1 MKTASIVILTKNAEA
16 YLPETLEAI
25 FRQEVDFDFEVIAVD
40 SGSKDR
46 SLEILASYPVRV
58 VCIPPET
65 FNHGGTR
72 NLGAQEANPESKYI
86 VYLSQDAAP
95 YDERWLSSLLA
106 PFEENLE
113 VAGVFSRHLPR
124 PRASAAT
131 VRQLTSLT
139 QTGGEQRLDKK
150 MPASAEE
157 YEADKFFYIFFSNTS
172 SAIRKEVWQKIPF
185 DRVDFAEDAVWADRV
200 LRAGFTLV
208 FEPASMV
215 LHSHNYNAIEQF
227 RQNVDHAHAM
237 YRLFRPPSFRD
248 EKLWLKHLLFIP
260 LQVRLD
266 WRTVRTSPFLVREP
280 KSFKIRTILYSPAW
294 HLATV
299 LGGWVGAHLEDMPP
313 ALKKILSRQERIKR
327 A

>member
-1 MKTASIVILTKNAEA
+1 MKTATIVILTKNAEA

-25 FRQEVDFDFEVIAVD
+25 FHQKVDYGFEVIAVD

-58 VCIPPET
+58 MCIPPET

-72 NLGAQEANPESKYI
+72 NLGAQEADPESKYI
-86 VYLSQDAAP
+86 VFLSQDAAP
-95 YDERWLSSLLA
+95 YDENWLGSLLA
-106 PFEENLE
+106 PFEENPQ

-124 PRASAAT
+124 PGSSAAT
-131 VRQLTSLT
+131 VRQLTVLT
-139 QTGGEQRLDKK
+139 QTGGQLRLVKK
-150 MPASAEE
+150 MPASLEE
-157 YEADKFFYIFFSNTS
+157 YEAEKFFYIFFSNTS
-172 SAIRKEVWQKIPF
+172 SAVRKVVWEKMPF
-185 DRVDFAEDAVWADRV
+185 DQVDFAEDAVWADRV
-200 LRAGFTLV
+200 LRGGYTIV
-208 FEPASMV
+208 FEPSSMV

-248 EKLWLKHLLFIP
+248 EKLWLKHLLRIP
-260 LQVRLD
+260 IEVRQD
-266 WRTVRTSPFLVREP
+266 YRTVRTSPFLVCEP

-313 ALKKILSRQERIKR
+313 ALKRILSRQERIKQS
-327 A
+327 